1 MLKIGCLKRELS
13 LKKRAFVYKNVIQV
27 DINLRGV
34 FEVGH

>member
-1 MLKIGCLKRELS
+1 MLKSGCLKKELS
-13 LKKRAFVYKNVIQV
+13 LKKIAFVYKNVIQV